1 MAKQKGHGGKREGAG
16 RKEIADKKITL
27 IIYPRTSEVEA
38 VGGKEKAREIALKA
52 IQTKSI

>member
-16 RKEIADKKITL
+16 RREIADKKITL

>member
-1 MAKQKGHGGKREGAG
+1 MAKQKGHGGKREGGG
-16 RKEIADKKITL
+16 RREIVDKKITL